1 MALSVFGKVLTQRP
15 AALKPRV
22 GPPVTGKVLNK
33 VPTLVRPS
41 SAPKPMASIFSRV
54 TSPKPEHSTSA
65 VPDHLQ
71 SRAIN
76 NVNAVVRMPNRGS
89 AGMVLQ
95 GVSMV
100 MPNGT
105 AAGQPVTPTPI
116 RAAMTP
122 LFQQVIA
129 QGGNTNL
136 RQTQIGTIAKEAY
149 LDRVRKR
156 DQTAS
161 IGIMKRFGFIQ
172 RQGLSYIEKP
182 IPSTLGA
189 LEKAQLWR
197 IKTGTPTGI
206 VGDRA
211 LNYPSAHVGAVYA
224 KTVAPLETNVTHTDS
239 KIGGTGTAAA
249 PMPHP
254 VSTVVQPGISAV
266 EAVGKAYAWAPADAA
281 ASSPASST
289 GTLAQTGERWA
300 LLIGVGVLAFF
311 LIRRS

>member
-15 AALKPRV
+15 APSKPKV
-22 GPPVTGKVLNK
+22 GPPTTGKQINK

-41 SAPKPMASIFSRV
+41 VARQPVAQTFSRIFSPRA
-54 TSPKPEHSTSA
+54 EQGASA
-65 VPDHLQ
+65 TPDHLQ

-76 NVNAVVRMPNRGS
+76 NVNAVVRMPNRG
-89 AGMVLQ
+89 AANVLQ
-95 GVSMV
+95 GVTLQMAD
-100 MPNGT
+100 GT
-105 AAGQPVTPTPI
+105 AGGSPITPVPI
-116 RAAMTP
+116 RASMAQI
-122 LFQQVIA
+122 FKQVIA

-136 RQTQIGTIAKEAY
+136 RQTQIGTLAREAY
-149 LDRVRKR
+149 LQRVRDR
-156 DQTAS
+156 EVTAS
-161 IGIMKRFGFIQ
+161 IGVMKRRGFLQ
-172 RQGLSYIEKP
+172 RQGFSYVAKP
-182 IPSTLGA
+182 IPSTMGA

-211 LNYPSAHVGAVYA
+211 TNYPISHIGSVAS
-224 KTVAPLETNVTHTDS
+224 KTLAPLETNMLHTDA

-249 PMPHP
+249 PTPHP
-254 VSTVVQPGISAV
+254 VATIAQPGMSQV
-266 EAVGKAYAWAPADAA
+266 EAVGKAYAWASPDADAGTTP
-281 ASSPASST
+281 SSG